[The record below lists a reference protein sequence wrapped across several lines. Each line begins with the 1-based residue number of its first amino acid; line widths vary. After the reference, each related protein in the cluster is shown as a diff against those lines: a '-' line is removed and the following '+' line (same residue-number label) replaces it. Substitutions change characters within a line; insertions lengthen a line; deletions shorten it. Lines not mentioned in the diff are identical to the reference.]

1 MAITMRVGTES
12 GAEQGLET
20 PPVRKEKPKPHATV
34 ELRMRKTLDGDL
46 IIYDHEDLD
55 IVVSPANSK
64 VTTFPKVN
72 TDESSYHSQMRLF
85 DFLQEKGTILRDS
98 VQGGSVYNAVEGKI
112 MEATTPGI
120 DAIQVII
127 LTISE
132 FLDIERPY
140 FARKEE
146 YEKMQDDR
154 LTEPTDEDSTRL
166 GEVPQAD
173 QKGGLYPG
181 LYFQPFLSTYNYFY

>member
-1 MAITMRVGTES
+1 MAITVRVGTEPD
-12 GAEQGLET
+12 ADLELET
-20 PPVRKEKPKPHATV
+20 PPVRKEKSKPHATV

-55 IVVSPANSK
+55 IVISPTNSK

-112 MEATTPGI
+112 MEAVDPGV
-120 DAIQVII
+120 DAIQVVI

-154 LTEPTDEDSTRL
+154 LTQPTDEDSTRL

>member
-1 MAITMRVGTES
+1 MAITVRVGTEP
-12 GAEQGLET
+12 GDDLELET
-20 PPVRKEKPKPHATV
+20 PPVRKEKSKPHATV

-85 DFLQEKGTILRDS
+85 DFLKEKGTILRDS

-112 MEATTPGI
+112 MEATDPAV
-120 DAIQVII
+120 DAIQVVI

-154 LTEPTDEDSTRL
+154 LTQPTDEDSTRL

>member
-1 MAITMRVGTES
+1 
-12 GAEQGLET
+12 
-20 PPVRKEKPKPHATV
+20 
-34 ELRMRKTLDGDL
+34 MRKTLDGDL

-85 DFLQEKGTILRDS
+85 DFLKEKGTILRDS

-112 MEATTPGI
+112 MEATDPAV
-120 DAIQVII
+120 DAIQVVI

-154 LTEPTDEDSTRL
+154 LTQPTDEDSTRL

>member
-1 MAITMRVGTES
+1 MAITMRVGDS
-12 GAEQGLET
+12 PAAEAGQEER
-20 PPVRKEKPKPHATV
+20 PERKKKPKPQATV

-72 TDESSYHSQMRLF
+72 TDEGSYHSQMRLF
-85 DFLQEKGTILRDS
+85 DFLKEKGTILRDS
-98 VQGGSVYNAVEGKI
+98 VQGGSVYNAVEAQI
-112 MEATTPGI
+112 MEAKDPGV
-120 DAIQVII
+120 DAIQVVI

-132 FLDIERPY
+132 FLDVERPY

-173 QKGGLYPG
+173 QKGGIYPG

>member
-1 MAITMRVGTES
+1 VDTEPGTEP
-12 GAEQGLET
+12 ELET
-20 PPVRKEKPKPHATV
+20 PAVRKERPKPQATV

-55 IVVSPANSK
+55 IVISPTNSK
-64 VTTFPKVN
+64 VTTFPKVD

-112 MEATTPGI
+112 MEATDPGV
-120 DAIQVII
+120 DAIQVVI

-132 FLDIERPY
+132 FLEIERPY

-154 LTEPTDEDSTRL
+154 LTQPTDEDSTRL